1 MSQQFPVL
9 SIHKVKR
16 LQKPPHRAAIVLGQG
31 WDTKCSFMCT
41 ANKQP
46 RASDQH
52 PGFFWVFCKQFVER
66 WHFNKL
72 HPFPKAAVLSQHKLL
87 SRESRQKLRQCEES
101 PKKSSAPLL
110 KKICLLQP
118 HAKRLSFNREIHI
131 QRSSKELPLSK
142 DSHTMLLFQNST
154 QCSAS
159 ELVLLKGYRHQS
171 ALKAVLLRIF
181 WLRTQEVQGLGFLFC
196 FAFFQYAR
204 NRKTKC
210 SMTKIQCC

>member
-1 MSQQFPVL
+1 MPGLFRIQWRHCPLYSTPWRLSNTGTDHIRGASPLFKPVPTCKQFPVPSEITAACSSTAALREEPCKEHLPAMSQQFPVL

-72 HPFPKAAVLSQHKLL
+72 HPFPKAAVLS
-87 SRESRQKLRQCEES
+87 
-101 PKKSSAPLL
+101 
-110 KKICLLQP
+110 
-118 HAKRLSFNREIHI
+118 
-131 QRSSKELPLSK
+131 
-142 DSHTMLLFQNST
+142 
-154 QCSAS
+154 
-159 ELVLLKGYRHQS
+159 
-171 ALKAVLLRIF
+171 
-181 WLRTQEVQGLGFLFC
+181 
-196 FAFFQYAR
+196 
-204 NRKTKC
+204 
-210 SMTKIQCC
+210 